1 MPLAKDYSEINGTI
15 RRETEAALLL
25 VTSNLEGEIV
35 DEWFPL
41 SQIESIHRGEEHD
54 TIVVANWILKKK
66 GII

>member
-1 MPLAKDYSEINGTI
+1 MAQAKDYSEITGTI

-41 SQIESIHRGEEHD
+41 SQIDSINRGDEHD
-54 TIVVANWILKKK
+54 TIVVANWLLKKK
-66 GII
+66 GIL

>member
-1 MPLAKDYSEINGTI
+1 MALAKDFSAIHGTI

-41 SQIESIHRGEEHD
+41 SQIESIHRCDEHD
-54 TIVVANWILKKK
+54 TIVVANWLLKKK
-66 GII
+66 GIL